1 MSYVFTVAI
10 VSGLFYL
17 SSSCVLCVHCCYC
30 LWFVLFFIVLC
41 LMCSLLLLSLVCFI
55 FHRPVSYVFTVA
67 IVSGLFYFSSS
78 CVLCVHCCY
87 CLWFVLFFIFL
98 CLMCSLLLLSL
109 VCFIFHRRVS
119 YVFTVA
125 IVSGLFY
132 FSSSCVLCVHCC
144 YCLWFVLFFI
154 VLCLMCSLLL
164 LSLVCFIFHRP
175 VSCVFTVAIVS
186 ELFNCDYLYDFFITF
201 MFLFRHFG
209 FIAPKTLNYLTFD
222 FERT

>member
-1 MSYVFTVAI
+1 MWFLVHSIVHLVPSIYLLDVVSCPLYCTPEPVFLSVRCGFFSI
-10 VSGLFYL
+10 ILYNILFL
-17 SSSCVLCVHCCYC
+17 VFC
-30 LWFVLFFIVLC
+30 FIVLC

-55 FHRPVSYVFTVA
+55 CHRP
-67 IVSGLFYFSSS
+67 
-78 CVLCVHCCY
+78 
-87 CLWFVLFFIFL
+87 
-98 CLMCSLLLLSL
+98 
-109 VCFIFHRRVS
+109 VS

>member
-30 LWFVLFFIVLC
+30 LWFVLFFIV
-41 LMCSLLLLSLVCFI
+41 
-55 FHRPVSYVFTVA
+55 
-67 IVSGLFYFSSS
+67 
-78 CVLCVHCCY
+78 
-87 CLWFVLFFIFL
+87 L

-222 FERT
+222 FERTWWRLFQKRAVRTLFDIYLFVLKQFIQTFRTFRTGTPAVWSWTMEKVTILQIFRNR